1 MSRPVVQ
8 VRAYAV
14 AQQVN
19 DDLRST
25 RLSAADAAAALDYTK
40 AARFFAGC
48 AAACEALAKGDH
60 VAALGALYEA
70 HEITLE
76 VVS

>member
-1 MSRPVVQ
+1 VTRPVIE

-14 AQQVN
+14 VQQVS

-25 RLSAADAAAALDYTK
+25 RRSAADAAAMGDYPK

-60 VAALGALYEA
+60 VAALRALYDA
-70 HEITLE
+70 HDFTLE
-76 VVS
+76 VLP